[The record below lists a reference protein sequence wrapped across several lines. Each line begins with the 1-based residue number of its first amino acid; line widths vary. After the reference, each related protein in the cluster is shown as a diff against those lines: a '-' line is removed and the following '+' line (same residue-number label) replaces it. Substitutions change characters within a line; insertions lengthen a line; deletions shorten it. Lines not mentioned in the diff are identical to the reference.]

1 MTEPHAGTDVANYKT
16 NTVVKNDRVILN
28 GTKTL
33 ISRAAEAGMF
43 VVFTRIDGKPG
54 REGIGCVL
62 VEPGV
67 KGFAVT
73 GTYHTMGGENLH
85 EVQFTDCE
93 LPLENLVIRED
104 GFRKLLT
111 AFNTQRCLNPSI
123 SLGLAEGA
131 FDETVA
137 YVRDRQLFGKP
148 LSDSQG
154 VRWKLADMYK
164 DIEAG
169 RGLLY
174 RACASADP
182 FPDPFLAATA
192 KIFCNEMS
200 IRVTSEAVQLHGGYG
215 FTDEYLVSRLYRGA
229 RYGSLGGGASETLRD
244 LVGRKIVTDLARG
257 DGILGLSDE
266 LAAVGE

>member
-1 MTEPHAGTDVANYKT
+1 
-16 NTVVKNDRVILN
+16 LN

-33 ISRAAEAGMF
+33 ISRAAEAGLF

-54 REGIGCVL
+54 REGIGCIL
-62 VEPGV
+62 VEAGA

-73 GTYHTMGGENLH
+73 GNYHTMGGENLH
-85 EVQFTDCE
+85 EVQFNDCE
-93 LPLENLVIRED
+93 VPLENLVIRED

-131 FDETVA
+131 FDEAVT
-137 YVRDRQLFGKP
+137 YVRERELFGKP
-148 LSDSQG
+148 LSESQG

-174 RACASADP
+174 RACATADP
-182 FPDPFLAATA
+182 FPDPFLSATA
-192 KIFCNEMS
+192 KVFCNEMS

-244 LVGRKIVTDLARG
+244 LIGRKIVTDLTRG
-257 DGILGLSDE
+257 DGIMGLSDD
-266 LAAVGE
+266 LDAIGE